1 MKEEMRKEKRE
12 DMKQEKGVPGFSF
25 FLYFYIA
32 SE

>member
-1 MKEEMRKEKRE
+1 MRKEKRE

-32 SE
+32 SEWE